1 MRCCF
6 RLDLSVIVLGLSCAG
21 RCNWPS
27 RCCRD
32 CSAAA
37 VAPGRVSL
45 VYYRPSLCRLLDCCW
60 PCWRCD
66 LCSSDCD
73 VFSPV
78 KDFNLLACILE
89 GRDLPG
95 ESRRTGQRPELF
107 RTTHFGCWCLHQQIW
122 CSCGLSAE
130 SATSALMD
138 VMETQSVD
146 DSTDGLMETSSH
158 EGSTVLEL
166 NFSDHDKWSTRR
178 ITRLWIF
185 TVCRW

>member
-66 LCSSDCD
+66 LCPSDCD

-89 GRDLPG
+89 GRDFLESPEGRDNDRDFPG
-95 ESRRTGQRPELF
+95 PHISVAGVCTSGSDVPAVRRNKPRARRAHWRTSWKHSLWTSRPMNRLRHRQ
-107 RTTHFGCWCLHQQIW
+107 
-122 CSCGLSAE
+122 
-130 SATSALMD
+130 
-138 VMETQSVD
+138 MEVGPS
-146 DSTDGLMETSSH
+146 
-158 EGSTVLEL
+158 
-166 NFSDHDKWSTRR
+166 
-178 ITRLWIF
+178 
-185 TVCRW
+185 